1 MPNVDRRAFALG
13 LTTAAFSAPAVARS
27 QDRFAAAARY
37 SAEAGGVSLLVLE
50 RGREIFR
57 DHPKRPERPHE
68 LASGTKS
75 FCGVLAAALVQD
87 GLLSLDERCADTL
100 TEWRAEPVK
109 SDATIRTLLQLSAGV
124 GAGRIGR
131 PPSYVDAVTQPVAGA
146 AGVFRYGPTP
156 FQVFGEIVR
165 RKLVASGDPG
175 DVLDFMTRRLFRPIG
190 MEVGSWRRQA
200 GQPNL
205 PSGAQLTATAWARF
219 GQMVADGGRGLVDP
233 AALAEGF
240 RSSPANPGYGLTW
253 WLLRP
258 GLIPPGPNAGI
269 DPDEFERL
277 GGLDVRMAAGA
288 GNQRLYLIPEREL
301 VVVRQADGVGAALM
315 GRGPEWSDVDFLS
328 HLLGLPGA
336 GVSRPG
342 RRARRDRPRLRRRAN
357 P

>member
-1 MPNVDRRAFALG
+1 MLRPDRRAFALG
-13 LTTAAFSAPAVARS
+13 LTAAVAAPAVARA

-50 RGREIFR
+50 RGREVFR
-57 DHPKRPERPHE
+57 DHPKGPERPYE

-87 GLLSLDERCADTL
+87 GLLDLDERCADAL
-100 TEWRAEPVK
+100 TEWRDQPVK
-109 SDATIRTLLQLSAGV
+109 ADATIRSLLQLSSGV
-124 GAGRIGR
+124 GGGRIGR
-131 PPSYVDAVTQPVAGA
+131 PSPYAEAVAQPVAGP
-146 AGVFRYGPTP
+146 AGVFRYGPAP

-165 RKLVASGDPG
+165 RKLVAAGDPG

-190 MEVGSWRRQA
+190 MEVGAWRRQA

-205 PSGAQLTATAWARF
+205 PSGAQLTATAWSRF

-233 AALAEGF
+233 AALVENF
-240 RSSPANPGYGLTW
+240 QSSPVNPGYGITW

-258 GLIPPGPNAGI
+258 GLIPPGPNAGL
-269 DPDEFERL
+269 DPDDLQRL

-301 VVVRQADGVGAALM
+301 VVVRQADGVMRALR
-315 GRGPEWSDVDFLS
+315 GRGPAWSDVEFLTR
-328 HLLGLPGA
+328 LLG
-336 GVSRPG
+336 RQ
-342 RRARRDRPRLRRRAN
+342 
-357 P
+357 